1 MTAPLQYGT
10 PPPGDPTAVMGRRVL
25 AWLADLAL
33 FSAVVLAGFASM
45 SEYTE
50 IPPGVAEADA
60 CDLFEQQ
67 HPDAADTCLAYD
79 GDIYLLDT
87 GEAGVQTLLSFGW
100 FAFFVVLQGLTGGSP
115 GKLLFGLRVVDEQ
128 GRRCGIGK
136 SLGRT
141 LLWVVDGAPWVV
153 PLVGAITG
161 FTSTGHRRVGD
172 LAAGTYVVA
181 SSSVGTPVGAAVAG
195 APGAQAWG
203 TPPPVGQG
211 WTPSAGPPPAPWPSS
226 PPPSSPP
233 PATPAPPTVGGA
245 PSAAAPEPDLDFR
258 TLDVPEPTERAD
270 EAPPTVEPDADW
282 SRAPDAATGSAPAE
296 PAAPEWSAPT
306 LPEISEPATEWEPPT
321 EPGPDWSSST
331 TEPEAAP
338 SEPAPFAAPGAEAT
352 PSPASPP
359 VADAAPAQEWP
370 APQWDQARGTYLQW
384 DPNRQAWLQW
394 DATRQ
399 HWKPIDT

>member
-25 AWLADLAL
+25 AWVADLVL

-50 IPPGVAEADA
+50 IPAGVAEADA
-60 CDLFEQQ
+60 CDLFDQQ
-67 HPDAADTCLAYD
+67 HPDAADTCIAYD

-141 LLWVVDGAPWVV
+141 LMWVVDGAPWIF

-181 SSSVGTPVGAAVAG
+181 SSTVGTPVGAAVAG
-195 APGAQAWG
+195 APVAQAWG

-211 WTPSAGPPPAPWPSS
+211 WAPPAGPPPAPWPSS
-226 PPPSSPP
+226 PPPSSPTP
-233 PATPAPPTVGGA
+233 TPAPPTTNGPPTAA
-245 PSAAAPEPDLDFR
+245 PPEPDLDFPSLDFPS
-258 TLDVPEPTERAD
+258 LDVPEPSERAD

-282 SRAPDAATGSAPAE
+282 SRAPESAPDAAPEE
-296 PAAPEWSAPT
+296 PAAPQWSAPT
-306 LPEISEPATEWEPPT
+306 LPEVSEPATEWEPPST
-321 EPGPDWSSST
+321 PGADWS
-331 TEPEAAP
+331 AP
-338 SEPAPFAAPGAEAT
+338 S
-352 PSPASPP
+352 SPP
-359 VADAAPAQEWP
+359 AAEAAPAQEWP

-394 DATRQ
+394 DTARQ

>member
-141 LLWVVDGAPWVV
+141 LLWVVDGAPWIV
-153 PLVGAITG
+153 PVVGAITG

-181 SSSVGTPVGAAVAG
+181 SSSVGTPVGAAVSG

-233 PATPAPPTVGGA
+233 PATPAPPTV
-245 PSAAAPEPDLDFR
+245 
-258 TLDVPEPTERAD
+258 
-270 EAPPTVEPDADW
+270 EPDADW
-282 SRAPDAATGSAPAE
+282 SRAPDASAAE

-306 LPEISEPATEWEPPT
+306 LPEISEPATEWQPPT
-321 EPGPDWSSST
+321 TPGPDWSSST
-331 TEPEAAP
+331 EPEAAP
-338 SEPAPFAAPGAEAT
+338 AEPAPFAAPGAEAT
-352 PSPASPP
+352 SSPAGPP
-359 VADAAPAQEWP
+359 VADAAPPAAEAAPAPEWP